1 VTGTFKA
8 NNPINNFLLLIYGVL
23 LKLPIFLHPQLPKPQ
38 QIDGFLYKELLKWM
52 STITTSFPLLS
63 SLLTF
68 ILLFTQAIALNKL
81 VNTQRLFAKPHY
93 LAGMSYLLIT
103 SLFTEWQTLSAPLI
117 ISSIA
122 IGVLSKMS
130 NLYNTQNAK
139 TELFTIGITI
149 GVGTFFYFPSIALLG
164 LVFFGLILIRPFK
177 LAEWLMALLGGL
189 TPYYFLFAIVFLTD
203 KWKGYSFPGVAITAP
218 IFNQTKLAY
227 IAIGL
232 VVATALIG
240 YFFVQQNFRRQL
252 IQSRKS
258 WSLIF
263 LYLLIALIVPFINAT
278 NTFSYWVLC
287 AAPFA
292 VLVSGTF
299 FYAKQRWLSL
309 IIHWAMVALV
319 IVLGYFLIK

>member
-1 VTGTFKA
+1 MTGTFKA

-38 QIDGFLYKELLKWM
+38 QVDGFLYKELLKWM
-52 STITTSFPLLS
+52 STTTTAFPLLS

-68 ILLFTQAIALNKL
+68 LLLFTQAISLNNL
-81 VNTQRLFAKPHY
+81 VNTQRLFAKPNY

-117 ISSIA
+117 ISTIA
-122 IGVLSKMS
+122 IWGLNKMS
-130 NLYNTQNAK
+130 NLHITQNPK
-139 TELFTIGITI
+139 TELFNIGIAI
-149 GVGTFFYFPSIALLG
+149 GVGTFFYFPSAALLG
-164 LVFFGLILIRPFK
+164 LVFLGLILIRPFK
-177 LAEWLMALLGGL
+177 IAEWLMALLGGI

-203 KWKGYSFPGVAITAP
+203 KWKGYTFPGVAISAP
-218 IFNQTKLAY
+218 IFTQTKLAY

-232 VVATALIG
+232 VVATALMG
-240 YFFVQQNFRRQL
+240 YFLIQQNFRRQL

-258 WSLIF
+258 WTLIF
-263 LYLLIALIVPFINAT
+263 IYLLIALIVPFINAT
-278 NTFSYWVLC
+278 NTFSYWILC

-292 VLVSGTF
+292 VLISGTF
-299 FYAKQRWLSL
+299 FYAKQKWLPL

-319 IVLGYFLIK
+319 IVLGYFFIK